1 MKHNTSTA
9 TPEELNNQGH
19 TRRACLIY
27 AAGLTLTTHAIAKPL
42 ASGPVQLVVPFSA
55 GSASDVVAR
64 VFAEALTPA
73 LGQPVVIINR
83 PGAGGTIA
91 AGSVAKAEPDGRTL
105 AVVGMGHMANPA
117 LYKSLP
123 YDTLNDFA
131 AISPLGTFPNQL
143 IVPPDS
149 PSMSAQELVARAK
162 ANPGKLN
169 YCTAGI
175 GSAAHINMQLLIAAS
190 GIDVVHIPL
199 KGAGEIVTEIA
210 TGRCELGWAP
220 LGASLSMV
228 KGGKLKALA
237 ISSKTRSKLLPNV
250 PTIAEAGFPAAEC
263 NVWVGLL
270 APAKTPRDL
279 VDKLSVEIRKVS
291 EMPAVR
297 EKLLNAGAEPL
308 AMSPSQFEALMRKDY
323 AVLDKLMRK
332 AT

>member
-1 MKHNTSTA
+1 MKHDTSTA
-9 TPEELNNQGH
+9 TPEELNNPGR
-19 TRRACLIY
+19 TRRTCLIY
-27 AAGLTLTTHAIAKPL
+27 AAGLTLTTHAIAKAL
-42 ASGPVQLVVPFSA
+42 ASGPVQLIVPFSA

-131 AISPLGTFPNQL
+131 AISPLATFPKLL

-149 PSMSAQELVARAK
+149 PSTSAQQLVTRAK

-169 YCTAGI
+169 YGTAGI
-175 GSAAHINMQLLIAAS
+175 GSAAHINMQMLIAAS
-190 GIDVVHIPL
+190 GIDVVHIPF
-199 KGAGEIVTEIA
+199 KGAGEIITETA
-210 TGRCELGWAP
+210 TGRCEFGWAP
-220 LGASLSMV
+220 LGAALSMV
-228 KGGKLKALA
+228 KSGKLKALA
-237 ISSKTRSKLLPNV
+237 ISSKTRSKMLPNV
-250 PTIAEAGFPAAEC
+250 PTIAEAGFAAAEC

-270 APAKTPRDL
+270 APAKTPKDL
-279 VDKLSVEIRKVS
+279 VDKLSEEVRKAS
-291 EMPAVR
+291 EVPAVR